1 MTNWTEMRTAALTL
15 LADGKWHDTEELVI
29 GLQGFI
35 PAKCAVDRYT
45 SWFKIDRPL
54 EVKVAMGRRVLVMD
68 RLNGWKHRGLI
79 EADGKPG
86 VNRSYRLNNKE

>member
-15 LADGKWHDTEELVI
+15 LAAGKWLETEELVLT
-29 GLQGFI
+29 LQGFI
-35 PAKCAVDRYT
+35 PAKFAVDSYN

-54 EVKVAMGRRVLVMD
+54 EVKVAMGRRGLVMD